1 MEMAARSG
9 RVMRDLSIR
18 QKIMSQGL
26 TKMDFQIRTA
36 TRDDAAVIS
45 ELIVTTL
52 HESNG
57 RDYSAQIIEQVQR
70 SFSLQAILALMVSR
84 QVYVATF
91 NRRVVATASLDQD
104 VVRSVF
110 VLPACQ
116 GKGLGKRLMEK
127 LQSVAVSQGLKKL
140 HVPSSIT
147 AEGFYQSL
155 GFDRVRDEY
164 HGTERTIIMQK
175 LL

>member
-1 MEMAARSG
+1 ME
-9 RVMRDLSIR
+9 D
-18 QKIMSQGL
+18 
-26 TKMDFQIRTA
+26 QIRMA
-36 TRDDAAVIS
+36 TREDAAMIS
-45 ELIVTTL
+45 ELIVNTL
-52 HESNG
+52 RESNG
-57 RDYSAQIIEQVQR
+57 RDYSPDVIAQVQR
-70 SFSLQAILALMVSR
+70 SFSPEAILGLLGKR

-91 NRRVVATASLDQD
+91 NQHIIATASLDQD

-110 VLPACQ
+110 VAPARQ

-127 LQSVAVSQGLKKL
+127 LESVAVSQGFTTL

-147 AEGFYQSL
+147 AEGFYRSL

-164 HGTERTIIMQK
+164 HEAERTIIMRK

>member
-1 MEMAARSG
+1 ME
-9 RVMRDLSIR
+9 D
-18 QKIMSQGL
+18 
-26 TKMDFQIRTA
+26 QIRIA
-36 TRDDAAVIS
+36 TGEDAAMIS
-45 ELIVTTL
+45 ELIVNTL
-52 HESNG
+52 RESNG
-57 RDYSAQIIEQVQR
+57 HDYSPDVIEQVQR
-70 SFSLQAILALMVSR
+70 SFSPQAILDLLGKR

-91 NRRVVATASLDQD
+91 NQHIVATASLDQD

-110 VLPACQ
+110 VAPGCQ

-127 LQSVAVSQGLKKL
+127 LESVAVSQGFTKL

>member
-1 MEMAARSG
+1 MG
-9 RVMRDLSIR
+9 RGVRDLSIR
-18 QKIMSQGL
+18 QKVMSQGL

-45 ELIVTTL
+45 ELIVRTL

-70 SFSLQAILALMVSR
+70 SFSPQAILVLMVSR

-91 NRRVVATASLDQD
+91 NQRVVATASLDQD

-110 VLPACQ
+110 VEPAWQ

-127 LQSVAVSQGLKKL
+127 FQSVAVSQGLKNL

-155 GFDRVRDEY
+155 GFDKIRDEY
-164 HGTERTIIMQK
+164 HGAERTIIMQK
-175 LL
+175 RL